1 MEPQSTRPSLAW
13 MARPDMTATDVS
25 TPHDSDVVVMRA
37 IAWTKEM
44 LQSQADGLTWVQ
56 TKEQGQGKTQTW

>member
-1 MEPQSTRPSLAW
+1 

-25 TPHDSDVVVMRA
+25 TPHDSDVAVMRA